1 MKVKKL
7 LLIDANSLLHRAYH
21 AYPPLTTPK
30 GEIIGAVYGFTTM
43 LLGAIEKIE
52 PSHVIVAWD
61 VGKRTFRHDKFEE
74 YKAGRAKTDQELID
88 QIGRTKEVVEVLNIP
103 QFGIE
108 NFEADDLIG
117 TLVRQATEELK
128 NSRTQGGVQ
137 VIILTGDRDSFQ
149 LVDKEKVVVHLP
161 SGGGKFSKDRGV
173 SIMDETA
180 IKAKYGI
187 TPEQVV
193 DWKGLVGDQSD
204 NIPGIKGIG
213 EVTAKKILDQQPTID
228 KIYEHLDELD
238 VSPRIRE
245 ILRNGKESAFMS
257 REIATINR
265 EAPIKLDWD
274 KCRLADYDQGMTLKL
289 FEELHFKS
297 LINKLPKDS
306 WEQDLEEVFS

>member
-1 MKVKKL
+1 MNQRKL

-21 AYPPLTTPK
+21 AYPPLTTPA
-30 GEIIGAVYGFTTM
+30 GEIVGAVYGFTTM

-117 TLVRQATEELK
+117 TLSEQAK
-128 NSRTQGGVQ
+128 KKADQ

-149 LVDKEKVVVHLP
+149 LVDKEKIVVHLP

-228 KIYEHLDELD
+228 KIYEHLEEIE

-245 ILRNGKESAFMS
+245 LLRNGKDSAFMS

-265 EAPIKLDWD
+265 EAPIVLDWD
-274 KCRLADYDQGMTLKL
+274 KCRLADYDQGKTLKL

-306 WEQDLEEVFS
+306 WEENLEEVFK

>member
-1 MKVKKL
+1 MVINSHKRL

-21 AYPPLTTPK
+21 AYPPLSTPK
-30 GEIIGAVYGFTTM
+30 GEIVGAVYGFTMM
-43 LLGAIEKIE
+43 LLGAIERIN
-52 PSHVIVAWD
+52 PTHVIVAWD
-61 VGKRTFRHDKFEE
+61 VGKRTFRHDKFSE

-117 TLVRQATEELK
+117 TLSE
-128 NSRTQGGVQ
+128 QGKKTADQ

-149 LVDKEKVVVHLP
+149 LVDKEKVVVHMP
-161 SGGGKFSKDRGV
+161 SGGGKFSKDRGM

-180 IKAKYGI
+180 IVMKYGI

-228 KIYEHLDELD
+228 KIYDHLEEIE
-238 VSPRIRE
+238 VSQRIRE
-245 ILRNGKESAFMS
+245 LLQNGKESAFMS

-274 KCRLADYDQGMTLKL
+274 ACRLADYDQSKARVL
-289 FEELHFKS
+289 FEELQFRS
-297 LINKLPKDS
+297 VINKLPKDS
-306 WEQDLEEVFS
+306 WEQDLEEVFK

>member
-52 PSHVIVAWD
+52 PSYVIVAWD
-61 VGKRTFRHDKFEE
+61 VGKRTFRHEKFEE

-128 NSRTQGGVQ
+128 NSRTQDGVQ

-274 KCRLADYDQGMTLKL
+274 KCRLADYDQSKTLKL

-306 WEQDLEEVFS
+306 WEQDLEEVFK

>member
-1 MKVKKL
+1 MGISGHKKL

-61 VGKRTFRHDKFEE
+61 VGKRTFRHEKFEE

-88 QIGRTKEVVEVLNIP
+88 QIERTKEVVEVLNIP

-117 TLVRQATEELK
+117 TLSEQAK
-128 NSRTQGGVQ
+128 KDADQ
-137 VIILTGDRDSFQ
+137 VVILTGDRDSFQ
-149 LVDKEKVVVHLP
+149 LVEKERVVVHLP

-173 SIMDETA
+173 SIMDELA
-180 IKAKYGI
+180 IKARYGI
-187 TPEQVV
+187 TPEQVI

-204 NIPGIKGIG
+204 NIPGIRGIG

-228 KIYEHLDELD
+228 KIYENLEELE

-245 ILRNGKESAFMS
+245 LLRNGKESAFMS

-265 EAPIKLDWD
+265 EVPIKLDWD
-274 KCRLADYDQGMTLKL
+274 KCRLADYDQNKTLKL

-297 LINKLPKDS
+297 LVNKLPKDS
-306 WEQDLEEVFS
+306 WEEDLESVFK

>member
-1 MKVKKL
+1 MSKKKL

-21 AYPPLTTPK
+21 AYPPLTTPL
-30 GEIIGAVYGFTTM
+30 GEIVGAVYGFTMM
-43 LLGAIEKIE
+43 LLGAIEKIN
-52 PSHVIVAWD
+52 PTHVIVAWD
-61 VGKRTFRHDKFEE
+61 VGKRTFRHDKFSE

-88 QIGRTKEVVEVLNIP
+88 QIGRTKEVVETLNIP

-117 TLVRQATEELK
+117 TLSE
-128 NSRTQGGVQ
+128 QGKKTADQ

-149 LVDKEKVVVHLP
+149 LVDKEKVVVHMP
-161 SGGGKFSKDRGV
+161 SGGGKFSKDRGM

-180 IKAKYGI
+180 VKMKYGI

-228 KIYEHLDELD
+228 KIYDHLDEIE
-238 VSPRIRE
+238 VSPRIKE
-245 ILRNGKESAFMS
+245 LLRSGRESAFMS

-274 KCRLADYDQGMTLKL
+274 KCRLADYDQTKAKSL
-289 FEELHFKS
+289 FEELQFKS
-297 LINKLPKDS
+297 VINRLPKDS
-306 WEQDLEEVFS
+306 WEEDLEEVFK

>member
-1 MKVKKL
+1 
-7 LLIDANSLLHRAYH
+7 
-21 AYPPLTTPK
+21 LTTPK

-61 VGKRTFRHDKFEE
+61 VGKRTFRHEKFEE

-88 QIGRTKEVVEVLNIP
+88 QIERTKEVVEVLNIP

-117 TLVRQATEELK
+117 TLSEQAK
-128 NSRTQGGVQ
+128 KDADQ
-137 VIILTGDRDSFQ
+137 VVILTGDRDSFQ
-149 LVDKEKVVVHLP
+149 LVEKERVVVHLP

-173 SIMDETA
+173 SIMDELA
-180 IKAKYGI
+180 IKARYGI
-187 TPEQVV
+187 TPEQVI

-204 NIPGIKGIG
+204 NIPGIRGIG

-228 KIYEHLDELD
+228 KIYENLEELE

-245 ILRNGKESAFMS
+245 LLRNGKESAFMS

-265 EAPIKLDWD
+265 EVPIKLDWD
-274 KCRLADYDQGMTLKL
+274 KCRLADYDQNKTLKL

-297 LINKLPKDS
+297 LVNKLPKDS
-306 WEQDLEEVFS
+306 WEEDLESVFK